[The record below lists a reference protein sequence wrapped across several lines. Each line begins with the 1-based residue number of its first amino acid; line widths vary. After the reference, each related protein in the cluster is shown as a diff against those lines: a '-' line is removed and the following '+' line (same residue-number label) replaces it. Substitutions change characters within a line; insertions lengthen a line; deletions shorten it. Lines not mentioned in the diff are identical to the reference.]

1 MELITS
7 RQVQDLEKQL
17 HAARQEVS
25 QLRSKVRTDGFVV
38 DDDDESLS
46 ERSGPSKRRKLT
58 GTHDFSIIQQ
68 NVENYGRGLVK
79 APTSVEPRGNG
90 PSPQAPV
97 PELPPQHTGEHLFR
111 DYNAML
117 QPAFPFLHWPTT
129 TQKFDQ
135 VYREGSL
142 SRIPSDTAAVIFG
155 IFACGSLREH
165 PEDGRKYFETARVLM
180 DFWTAAPTMD
190 LIRAAMLCGIFSVET
205 NNRSAGFTLMGYAV
219 RAAQEIGLHH
229 RIATRSVAEEE
240 KRYQLWWSL
249 YCTER

>member
-1 MELITS
+1 M
-7 RQVQDLEKQL
+7 
-17 HAARQEVS
+17 
-25 QLRSKVRTDGFVV
+25 VRTDGFAV
-38 DDDDESLS
+38 DDEDDSLS
-46 ERSGPSKRRKLT
+46 ERSGPNKRRKVT
-58 GTHDFSIIQQ
+58 ATHDFSVIQR
-68 NVENYGRGLVK
+68 NVENYGRGIVR

-90 PSPQAPV
+90 PSSPAPT
-97 PELPPQHTGEHLFR
+97 PELPPQHVGEYLFR
-111 DYNAML
+111 DYGAML

-129 TQKFDQ
+129 MQKFDQ
-135 VYREGSL
+135 AYREGSL

-165 PEDGRKYFETARVLM
+165 PEDGKKYFDTARVLM
-180 DFWTAAPTMD
+180 NFWTTAPTMD

-249 YCTER
+249 YCTERYTTSNVLYPQD